1 MQHVKQATN
10 ELVLSDQQLLFI
22 GKTFAHQLD
31 SALNGCAGQTLQ
43 VFPTFIDQIP
53 QGTER
58 GHFLALDLGGTN
70 FRVLY
75 IRLEGDR
82 QSWLINQT
90 YSVSQQIMRG
100 RGEDL
105 FDYIASCLF
114 NFVKENG
121 LSGTKLKLGFT
132 FSFPCKQT
140 SRNQAVLTHW
150 TKGYACSGVVSRD
163 IGEMLKCS
171 IAKYEN
177 LDIEVAA
184 ILNDTTGTL
193 ISCAYQEP
201 DCRMGVII
209 GTGVNICYMESHCL
223 DKEMIINTEIGAFG
237 SANHCLDF
245 IRTRWDK
252 QLDEGS
258 LNVGQ
263 QLFEK
268 MVSGMYLGEIVR
280 TIVVDLMKAGI
291 LSTQVFGAFTARNSF
306 TTSNISCIELDSPT
320 SASFTHTKSVFESMQ
335 ISQAS
340 VDDCASLHL
349 ICSRVSARSA
359 HLVSAVIAALLNRM
373 ARRQTV
379 IGVDGSVYR
388 CHPHYKTIVNDKV
401 GTLLPLHDSDDNSA
415 LVKHFRLMLSED
427 GSGRGAALI
436 ASLSAR
442 PTYQGVQCE
451 DCSRLGQIECPT
463 CVATA

>member
-82 QSWLINQT
+82 KSWLINQT

-140 SRNQAVLTHW
+140 SRNQAVLTKW

-209 GTGVNICYMESHCL
+209 GKL
-223 DKEMIINTEIGAFG
+223 D
-237 SANHCLDF
+237 
-245 IRTRWDK
+245 
-252 QLDEGS
+252 
-258 LNVGQ
+258 
-263 QLFEK
+263 
-268 MVSGMYLGEIVR
+268 Y
-280 TIVVDLMKAGI
+280 
-291 LSTQVFGAFTARNSF
+291 
-306 TTSNISCIELDSPT
+306 
-320 SASFTHTKSVFESMQ
+320 
-335 ISQAS
+335 
-340 VDDCASLHL
+340 
-349 ICSRVSARSA
+349 
-359 HLVSAVIAALLNRM
+359 
-373 ARRQTV
+373 
-379 IGVDGSVYR
+379 
-388 CHPHYKTIVNDKV
+388 
-401 GTLLPLHDSDDNSA
+401 
-415 LVKHFRLMLSED
+415 
-427 GSGRGAALI
+427 
-436 ASLSAR
+436 
-442 PTYQGVQCE
+442 
-451 DCSRLGQIECPT
+451 
-463 CVATA
+463 

>member
-1 MQHVKQATN
+1 
-10 ELVLSDQQLLFI
+10 
-22 GKTFAHQLD
+22 
-31 SALNGCAGQTLQ
+31 
-43 VFPTFIDQIP
+43 
-53 QGTER
+53 
-58 GHFLALDLGGTN
+58 
-70 FRVLY
+70 
-75 IRLEGDR
+75 
-82 QSWLINQT
+82 
-90 YSVSQQIMRG
+90 
-100 RGEDL
+100 
-105 FDYIASCLF
+105 
-114 NFVKENG
+114 
-121 LSGTKLKLGFT
+121 
-132 FSFPCKQT
+132 
-140 SRNQAVLTHW
+140 
-150 TKGYACSGVVSRD
+150 
-163 IGEMLKCS
+163 
-171 IAKYEN
+171 
-177 LDIEVAA
+177 
-184 ILNDTTGTL
+184 
-193 ISCAYQEP
+193 
-201 DCRMGVII
+201 
-209 GTGVNICYMESHCL
+209 
-223 DKEMIINTEIGAFG
+223 MI
-237 SANHCLDF
+237 
-245 IRTRWDK
+245 
-252 QLDEGS
+252 EGS

-291 LSTQVFGAFTARNSF
+291 LSSQVFGAFTARNSF